1 MTKKIAEF
9 DDMIVQ
15 VKDELAPY
23 IICRYLLDIAKL
35 FNSYYANTHILKS
48 EEQTK
53 KARIM
58 LLKSLRDT
66 VQKSMNLIGMSF
78 LERM

>member
-1 MTKKIAEF
+1 M
-9 DDMIVQ
+9 
-15 VKDELAPY
+15 
-23 IICRYLLDIAKL
+23 
-35 FNSYYANTHILKS
+35 KS

-58 LLKSLRDT
+58 LLARVRDT
-66 VQKSMNLIGMSF
+66 MEEAMDLIGMRF